1 MPRPTMPTTPADDLE
16 LIDDML
22 VEWNATPRAKA
33 VARYT
38 LAAFAR
44 WLDARGTTLV
54 DATQVDCQVW
64 LDQRAG
70 EVKASTCAKQWS
82 ELRAFYATAAADT
95 LTDPLQ
101 GRRSPMARIRQP
113 RMPRYPITHAATV
126 EEVDAVCA
134 TFDRRSGVG
143 LRNVL
148 AVSLMFRSGLRV
160 GELCPLDLYHVDLE
174 RRTVDIVQSKT
185 DQPRR
190 VPLHPETMTV
200 LQRYLRRRGDR
211 PGPLLLNVG
220 GRRRSDR
227 MTTTSLQN
235 VVKRA
240 ANTAGVAVTPH
251 SLRRGFVV
259 EHLEHGGDAASA
271 MIVGGWSSETMIVRY
286 SADRRAQVGQARF
299 DEVAARQVRSRD
311 GVRSLRAVR

>member
-1 MPRPTMPTTPADDLE
+1 MPRPTMPATDADELE

-22 VEWNATPRAKA
+22 VEWNATPRARA
-33 VARYT
+33 NARST
-38 LAAFAR
+38 VAAFAR
-44 WLDARGTTLV
+44 WLAARGTTLA
-54 DATQVDCQVW
+54 DATQADCRAW

-82 ELRAFYATAAADT
+82 DLRAFYAVAEADT
-95 LTDPLQ
+95 LSDPLG

-126 EEVDAVCA
+126 AEVDALCA

-143 LRNVL
+143 LRNMV

-160 GELCPLDLYHVDLE
+160 GELGPLDMYHVDTE

-185 DQPRR
+185 DEPRR

-200 LQRYLRRRGDR
+200 LSRYLRRRGDR
-211 PGPLLLNVG
+211 PGPLLLNIG

-240 ANTAGVAVTPH
+240 AATAGVPVTPH

-271 MIVGGWSSETMIVRY
+271 MIIGGWSSETMIVRY
-286 SADRRAQVGQARF
+286 SADRRARVGQARF

-311 GVRSLRAVR
+311 GLASLRAVR